1 MLNKNEKEKTD
12 NKEKEE
18 NSEENKDTISK
29 LLENEQDFII
39 IIKKIIDFEFDDL
52 FPKIL
57 NLPKIDFLNQLT
69 SNVTYIMAE
78 RFSNT
83 ILENEKC
90 LSLIT
95 STCHSFDKKYNKYL
109 EELSQGWDKYNLHKM
124 NNILDNSETI
134 NNNQQIINNDNNS
147 FFFTNFRKH
156 CIYTQNIA
164 IHQCNKGGEIGNFIS
179 IYINNNNNNSSSESS
194 NNKPRIKY
202 LICENC
208 RKSYYIYEFPN
219 FCQYCNMTYLSSSL
233 YKNEN
238 ANFLSATFNPPHCET
253 FVNEEIPCSKC
264 KNILYIDTEN
274 NLLKCGDKNCN
285 YCLDLNQCK
294 NKINFKCKICKNYF
308 ISNVKIYNPIEVF
321 HFKDIIKKAL
331 LYKRKAFPGKLSCCN
346 DIKEKHTDFYHKK
359 DCKGNLYL
367 AEYNHKMIIVCSKCK
382 AVNQYS
388 KFIWTCPECGL
399 HFRDKKSEINE
410 IKIRKTKSSNRMVNN
425 IINDID
431 KDNYSTINN
440 LYSKRSSLADILKH
454 RKKKENNK
462 PNMDNIGFAT
472 GYDFFNSKNKLD
484 NFNTNNPLSE
494 RNLNIKD
501 DALKYDYYDNNEMK
515 ISSKKI
521 KRGYLLGKILPWGTP
536 KNYEKENDSAK
547 SKKIEYETS
556 DNKKYYDK
564 KVDDLINPKKENYNN
579 NINLYHSDKAF
590 FRRVIT
596 TNDDKYNE
604 KNNKN
609 DYKISEFKLNEYFDL
624 DKSEKEIKK
633 LETIEVGEGFKK
645 KKLGEV
651 KNLLKDVDKEQ
662 KEISSDIKNKKYS
675 PIKIK
680 YVYNNNE
687 SKQEKNIIQKKESKE
702 ENDTLKNSN
711 KNNNFIYI
719 SKYNNNK
726 KEEKNTKNI
735 DTISIST
742 NNKESWQS
750 KETTA
755 KGSIESKNSLLSHSP
770 SKDDL
775 DKNNKIPEN
784 KPDNKI
790 LEEDITPYDLIDY
803 ENCIIIED
811 KTIKE
816 NETMYRQ
823 LQRKL
828 KRIISRG
835 KLPRFDLDKFT
846 IEKQIGDGSFGVI
859 YSIYNNKTKKRY
871 AMKKIIAND
880 IDSLELYQ
888 KEFELAHHEKHS
900 SILDIK
906 GTYIKCFDNTTFVLY
921 VLMDLAEKDW
931 EVEINERQK
940 WKRYYKED
948 ELIIILKQ
956 LSNALFLL
964 QKKSIAHRDIK
975 PENIL
980 LFKNPENNND
990 IIYKICDFG
999 EAKDYA
1005 YIRSKKQKTLRGTEL
1020 YMSPL
1025 LYDGLL
1031 HDDSYVEHDAYK
1043 SDVFSLGCC
1052 MIIAMNLN
1060 FDIIIEIRKIKEQ
1073 NEIKDFLKKKL
1084 NGRYSD
1090 KLLDIVMKMINF
1102 NERERIDFLQLENL
1116 IEKNF

>member
-1 MLNKNEKEKTD
+1 MLNKNELEKSD

-18 NSEENKDTISK
+18 NSEEKKDTISK
-29 LLENEQDFII
+29 FLENEQDFII
-39 IIKKIIDFEFDDL
+39 VIKKILDFEFDDL

-69 SNVTYIMAE
+69 SNVTYILTE
-78 RFSNT
+78 RFST
-83 ILENEKC
+83 SLLENEKC

-95 STCHSFDKKYNKYL
+95 STCHSFDKKYSKYL
-109 EELSQGWDKYNLHKM
+109 EELSQGWEKYNLNKM
-124 NNILDNSETI
+124 NILDKSENI
-134 NNNQQIINNDNNS
+134 NNNQEITNNEHNS
-147 FFFTNFRKH
+147 YFFTNFRKH

-164 IHQCNKGGEIGNFIS
+164 IHQCNKNGELGNFIS
-179 IYINNNNNNSSSESS
+179 IYINSSSEV

-202 LICENC
+202 LICDNC

-219 FCQYCNMTYLSSSL
+219 FCQNCNTTYLSSSL

-238 ANFLSATFNPPHCET
+238 SNFLSATFNPPHCET

-264 KNILYIDTEN
+264 KNILYIDLAN

-285 YCLDLNQCK
+285 FCLNLNQCK
-294 NKINFKCKICKNYF
+294 NNINFKCKICKNNF
-308 ISNVKIYNPIEVF
+308 TSNVKIYNPIEVF

-346 DIKEKHTDFYHKK
+346 EIKEKHTDFYHKK

-399 HFRDKKSEINE
+399 HFRDKNSEINE
-410 IKIRKTKSSNRMVNN
+410 IKIRKTKSSNKMINN
-425 IINDID
+425 NLMKDID
-431 KDNYSTINN
+431 KDNYLTINN
-440 LYSKRSSLADILKH
+440 LYNRRSSLADILKNR
-454 RKKKENNK
+454 RKKGNNK
-462 PNMDNIGFAT
+462 PNMDSFGFST
-472 GYDFFNSKNKLD
+472 GYDFFNSKIKLD
-484 NFNTNNPLSE
+484 NYNTNNALSQ
-494 RNLNIKD
+494 RNINIKD
-501 DALKYDYYDNNEMK
+501 DEFKCDIYDNNEVK
-515 ISSKKI
+515 SSSKKI
-521 KRGYLLGKILPWGTP
+521 KKGYLLGKILPWGTP
-536 KNYEKENDSAK
+536 KNYEKDINSER
-547 SKKIEYETS
+547 SKKYENETTNS
-556 DNKKYYDK
+556 KKYYDK
-564 KVDDLINPKKENYNN
+564 KVDDLINPRKEN
-579 NINLYHSDKAF
+579 NLYHSGKAF

-596 TNDDKYNE
+596 TNDDKNSE
-604 KNNKN
+604 IIDKN
-609 DYKISEFKLNEYFDL
+609 DFKISEFKINEYFDL
-624 DKSEKEIKK
+624 DKNEKETKK
-633 LETIEVGEGFKK
+633 LETIEIGGEFKK
-645 KKLGEV
+645 KKLSEV
-651 KNLLKDVDKEQ
+651 KNLLKDAEKEQ
-662 KEISSDIKNKKYS
+662 KETSSDIKNKKYS

-680 YVYNNNE
+680 YLYNNE
-687 SKQEKNIIQKKESKE
+687 SKKEKNIQPKNETKEDK
-702 ENDTLKNSN
+702 DILKNKN
-711 KNNNFIYI
+711 KNNFIYI

-726 KEEKNTKNI
+726 KEEKNAKNI
-735 DTISIST
+735 DTISVST

-755 KGSIESKNSLLSHSP
+755 KGSVESKNSLLSHSP
-770 SKDDL
+770 LKEDL

-784 KPDNKI
+784 KSDNKI
-790 LEEDITPYDLIDY
+790 EEEDITPYDLIDY
-803 ENCIIIED
+803 EKCILIED

-816 NETMYRQ
+816 NETMHRQ

-859 YSIYNNKTKKRY
+859 YSVYNNKTKKRY

-906 GTYIKCFDNTTFVLY
+906 GTYIKCFDNTTYVLY
-921 VLMDLAEKDW
+921 VLMDLADKDW

-940 WKRYYKED
+940 RKKYYKED
-948 ELIIILKQ
+948 ELISILKQ
-956 LSNALFLL
+956 LSSALFLL

-999 EAKDYA
+999 EAKDYN

-1073 NEIKDFLKKKL
+1073 NEIKEFLKKKL

-1090 KLLDIVMKMINF
+1090 KLMDIVMKMINF

-1116 IEKNF
+1116 IEKSF

>member
-1 MLNKNEKEKTD
+1 MLNKNENEKTD
-12 NKEKEE
+12 TKQKEE
-18 NSEENKDTISK
+18 NIEEKEDIISK
-29 LLENEQDFII
+29 LLENEKDFIT
-39 IIKKIIDFEFDDL
+39 IIKKILDFEFDDL

-69 SNVTYIMAE
+69 SNVTYILTE
-78 RFSNT
+78 RFSDS

-109 EELSQGWDKYNLHKM
+109 EELSEGWDKYTLDKINL
-124 NNILDNSETI
+124 LDSSENI
-134 NNNQQIINNDNNS
+134 NNNQPNSENNTNS
-147 FFFTNFRKH
+147 YFFTNFRKH
-156 CIYTQNIA
+156 CLYTQDIA
-164 IHQCNKGGEIGNFIS
+164 IHQCNKKGEMGNFIS
-179 IYINNNNNNSSSESS
+179 IYINSTSEP
-194 NNKPRIKY
+194 NNKPKIKY
-202 LICENC
+202 LICDNC
-208 RKSYYIYEFPN
+208 RKSYYVYEFPN
-219 FCQYCNMTYLSSSL
+219 FCQNCNTTYLSSSL

-238 ANFLSATFNPPHCET
+238 ANFLSATFNPPHCES
-253 FVNEEIPCSKC
+253 FVNEEIPCTKC
-264 KNILYIDTEN
+264 KNILYIDFEKK
-274 NLLKCGDKNCN
+274 LLKCGDKNCN
-285 YCLDLNQCK
+285 FHINLKLSK
-294 NKINFKCKICKNYF
+294 NNINFKCKICKNYF

-331 LYKRKAFPGKLSCCN
+331 LYKRKAFPGKLSCC
-346 DIKEKHTDFYHKK
+346 DEIKAKRTDFYHKK

-367 AEYNHKMIIVCSKCK
+367 AEYNQKLIIVCSKCK

-410 IKIRKTKSSNRMVNN
+410 IKIRKTKSSNRMINN
-425 IINDID
+425 NKIRGSLQDMD

-440 LYSKRSSLADILKH
+440 LYSRRSSLADILKN
-454 RKKKENNK
+454 RRKKENIK
-462 PNMDNIGFAT
+462 SNMDSFGFST
-472 GYDFFNSKNKLD
+472 GYDFFNSKNNNKNKFD
-484 NFNTNNPLSE
+484 NYNTNNPLSE
-494 RNLNIKD
+494 RNLEIKD
-501 DALKYDYYDNNEMK
+501 DEFKCDYDIYEVK
-515 ISSKKI
+515 SSSKKM

-536 KNYEKENDSAK
+536 KNHEKDLESAN
-547 SKKIEYETS
+547 SKKYENETE
-556 DNKKYYDK
+556 DKKKYYDK
-564 KVDDLINPKKENYNN
+564 KVDDLINPDKEKN
-579 NINLYHSDKAF
+579 NLYHSGKVF
-590 FRRVIT
+590 FRRAIS
-596 TNDDKYNE
+596 TNEDKNE
-604 KNNKN
+604 ENSDKN
-609 DYKISEFKLNEYFDL
+609 DLKISEFKITDYYDL
-624 DKSEKEIKK
+624 DKNQKETKK
-633 LETIEVGEGFKK
+633 LETIEVGSGFKK
-645 KKLGEV
+645 NNKVEIKIS
-651 KNLLKDVDKEQ
+651 LKDVEKEQ

-680 YVYNNNE
+680 YIYNNRE
-687 SKQEKNIIQKKESKE
+687 SKDEKQTNSQKETIE
-702 ENDTLKNSN
+702 ENTIIKRNN
-711 KNNNFIYI
+711 RNNFIYI

-726 KEEKNTKNI
+726 KEDKNPKNI
-735 DTISIST
+735 DSISVST

-750 KETTA
+750 KETTT

-775 DKNNKIPEN
+775 DKNNKNQEN
-784 KPDNKI
+784 KTENKI
-790 LEEDITPYDLIDY
+790 DEEEDITPYDLIDY
-803 ENCIIIED
+803 GKCIIIED

-816 NETMYRQ
+816 NEALHRQ

-828 KRIISRG
+828 KRIIARG

-888 KEFELAHHEKHS
+888 KEFELAHHEKHN
-900 SILDIK
+900 SILDVK
-906 GTYIKCFDNTTFVLY
+906 GTYIKCFDNTTYVLY
-921 VLMDLAEKDW
+921 VLMDLAERDW
-931 EVEINERQK
+931 EMEITERQK
-940 WKRYYKED
+940 RKKYYNED
-948 ELIIILKQ
+948 ELIAILKQ
-956 LSNALFLL
+956 LSNALYIL

-1031 HDDSYVEHDAYK
+1031 NDDSYVEHDAYK

-1060 FDIIIEIRKIKEQ
+1060 FDIILEIRKIKEQ
-1073 NEIKDFLKKKL
+1073 NDIKEFLKKEL

-1090 KLLDIVMKMINF
+1090 KLVDIVMKMINF
-1102 NERERIDFLQLENL
+1102 NEKERIDFLQLENL